1 MATVSFLDEEVICL
15 NMANW
20 KEHLSN
26 KELNFF
32 YFPMTAEEFYN
43 KEQNI
48 TKLDGQQRMP
58 LWSHVTGVTTLG
70 QAANLLAYH
79 LSEQHIATNSFNT
92 YYVLAIPINSL
103 NILTAISEERARIFS
118 RASINLQRQV
128 LKTYELNKMEFD
140 GMVVLKINKAVHT
153 PLQLFT
159 WNEGFCWSY
168 NIPIHLSHLRD
179 QQLNWFYK
187 QALEYG
193 GTAMTQQLKI
203 QDINLLM
210 NWCYNTGLP
219 MNKPVKTIERLR
231 GSSTLIQWLMD
242 NNQTTMKMIEEAKNN
257 WEEKSVE
264 DQQQDEQQINQRP
277 RGEVQQDELDQI
289 DQQEAYQRAQE
300 IFD

>member
-1 MATVSFLDEEVICL
+1 
-15 NMANW
+15 
-20 KEHLSN
+20 
-26 KELNFF
+26 
-32 YFPMTAEEFYN
+32 
-43 KEQNI
+43 
-48 TKLDGQQRMP
+48 
-58 LWSHVTGVTTLG
+58 
-70 QAANLLAYH
+70 
-79 LSEQHIATNSFNT
+79 
-92 YYVLAIPINSL
+92 
-103 NILTAISEERARIFS
+103 
-118 RASINLQRQV
+118 
-128 LKTYELNKMEFD
+128 
-140 GMVVLKINKAVHT
+140 
-153 PLQLFT
+153 
-159 WNEGFCWSY
+159 
-168 NIPIHLSHLRD
+168 
-179 QQLNWFYK
+179 
-187 QALEYG
+187 
-193 GTAMTQQLKI
+193 MTQQLKI